1 MAALA
6 KFKPAPSHERK
17 SLFGCVWM
25 HPTEGQKTTYL
36 HAKDIGDA
44 KFQLIMSRGF
54 FPKGALIIDTAQAI
68 GHLGEEEEKVIRVF
82 GGL

>member
-6 KFKPAPSHERK
+6 KFAPAPSRERK
-17 SLFGCVWM
+17 TLFCCAWM
-25 HPTEGQKTTYL
+25 HPTEGEKHTYL

-44 KFQLIMSRGF
+44 KFQLIMSKKF
-54 FPKGALIIDTAQAI
+54 FPIGALIIDTAQVI
-68 GHLGEEEEKVIRVF
+68 GHLGKEEEKVIRVF